1 MLVFRVGW
9 SLLGRM
15 DRWVTCDFTWFP
27 TACLSYHDD
36 GRVIMKGGCAM
47 KPSLGLK
54 KISPQAGIES
64 GTARSTGQRLTYLAT
79 CTGDPS
85 TETKGNTQLTELLA
99 LIVNILAKRS

>member
-1 MLVFRVGW
+1 MKVLSKEFSENFKERTYHQNELETKDVGLRIGW

-54 KISPQAGIES
+54 KKSRLRPGSNQGPLDQQAS
-64 GTARSTGQRLTYLAT
+64 
-79 CTGDPS
+79 
-85 TETKGNTQLTELLA
+85 
-99 LIVNILAKRS
+99 V